1 MYYAGTEAGFS
12 CKPVSLFV
20 SKDILLCDGC
30 CEELCLSSGGETL
43 YQNCLR
49 SPPDIVVCGKWY
61 FFLLLLLI
69 GKEIEAR
76 LGGCYL
82 IH

>member
-1 MYYAGTEAGFS
+1 M
-12 CKPVSLFV
+12 

-30 CEELCLSSGGETL
+30 CEELSSSLLVETL
-43 YQNCLR
+43 YR
-49 SPPDIVVCGKWY
+49 IVFDLLLILLCVASGI

-76 LGGCYL
+76 LGAA
-82 IH
+82 I

>member
-30 CEELCLSSGGETL
+30 CEELSSSLLVETL
-43 YQNCLR
+43 YR
-49 SPPDIVVCGKWY
+49 IVFDLLPILLCVASGI

-76 LGGCYL
+76 LGGAA
-82 IH
+82 I